1 MQGAIARVAERN
13 DGQNLRQR
21 FWHDAALPHVEIR
34 RACHSRACYKPHV
47 HPTFSI
53 GAVDGG
59 SSIFTGAGGTP
70 VALHP
75 GALVFVPA
83 ERVHAC
89 NPAIDSAWSYQMMH
103 LDSAWLASVRQ
114 EYATVSS
121 KHTEPVRVVDDP
133 ALYTQFC
140 ALSDVLFS
148 HAAVDEK
155 EAALIEFV
163 GDYDLK
169 QSSYVEPVVSSTQ
182 LEHSLAPVL
191 ETMRNAPEVTVA
203 LPELAARA
211 GMSRYQLIR
220 AFRAVTGM
228 TPHAWQLNLRINV
241 ARTLMHKGKSIAA
254 VAHHLGFADQ
264 AHFQRVFKA
273 YTGVTP
279 GSFKG

>member
-1 MQGAIARVAERN
+1 MQPAIARVAERN
-13 DGQNLRQR
+13 DRQNLQQR
-21 FWHDAALPHVEIR
+21 FWHDAALPYVEMR
-34 RACHSRACYKPHV
+34 RACHSRACYKPHA

-75 GALVFVPA
+75 GTLVFVPA

-89 NPAIDSAWSYQMMH
+89 NPAVDSAWSYQMMH
-103 LDSAWLASVRQ
+103 LDSTWLATVRQ
-114 EYATVSS
+114 EYAAVNTVS
-121 KHTEPVRVVDDP
+121 TEPVRVVVDS
-133 ALYTQFC
+133 ALYAQFC
-140 ALSDVLFS
+140 ALSDRVFS
-148 HAAVDEK
+148 SAAVDEK

-169 QSSYVEPVVSSTQ
+169 QSVYVEPMGDSSHVAEKITPM
-182 LEHSLAPVL
+182 LDAMRDRPELNVSLA
-191 ETMRNAPEVTVA
+191 
-203 LPELAARA
+203 ELAAHA
-211 GMSRYQLIR
+211 DMSRYQLIR

-241 ARTLMHKGKSIAA
+241 ARTLMHNGKSIAT
-254 VAHHLGFADQ
+254 VAHHLGFSDQ

-273 YTGVTP
+273 HTGVTP
-279 GSFKG
+279 GSFKR